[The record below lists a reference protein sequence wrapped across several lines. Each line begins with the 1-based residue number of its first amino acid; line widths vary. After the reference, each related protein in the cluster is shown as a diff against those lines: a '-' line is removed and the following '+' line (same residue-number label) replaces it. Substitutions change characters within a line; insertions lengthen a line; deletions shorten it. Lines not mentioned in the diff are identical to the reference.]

1 MDFKLHFFFTHVM
14 HADPAAKSSVPPK
27 ATLIMQPLPSV
38 TTAMGSQYIW
48 GPGQTRWPSKTN
60 LKLNFTKSLLPR
72 TFFVA
77 IILRLCVIFFN
88 DLTTEME
95 VMDEGNLT
103 ILHKYMRFGRLSC
116 IVTALGSANNHTILL
131 PCFIHIGRQWGRHH
145 RQKRWAEI
153 NFKLNFMLSYCIVDI
168 TTCQLVYEQGYELQN
183 SYLGNTQAQCFHCLF
198 WFLTPDYFL
207 PHKYSHYSEKI
218 QQHVYLYKW
227 LLFLPNWLN
236 FSSFSEISII
246 LFHQ

>member
-1 MDFKLHFFFTHVM
+1 M

-48 GPGQTRWPSKTN
+48 AQDKHDGPPKLI
-60 LKLNFTKSLLPR
+60 LKSISQNHFCPEHILLQLYSGSVQ
-72 TFFVA
+72 F
-77 IILRLCVIFFN
+77 FFN

-131 PCFIHIGRQWGRHH
+131 PCFIHNGRQWGRHH
-145 RQKRWAEI
+145 RQKRLAEI
-153 NFKLNFMLSYCIVDI
+153 NFKLNFMLSYCIVNI
-168 TTCQLVYEQGYELQN
+168 TPCQLVYEQGYELQN
-183 SYLGNTQAQCFHCLF
+183 SYLGNTQVQCFHCLF
-198 WFLTPDYFL
+198 WFLTPDCFL
-207 PHKYSHYSEKI
+207 LHKYSHYSEKI
-218 QQHVYLYKW
+218 QQQYLYKW
-227 LLFLPNWLN
+227 LLFLSNWLN